1 MDRVIEKIV
10 PSIQRTLLDRCKS
23 PNNKTTLETI
33 RYRAATHRSLNIDR
47 LPPILYHESGDA
59 VGNYLYGKI
68 TYALSDSA
76 YRNGQ
81 ALQELSSLKH
91 DIWIFAHGIVQVTR
105 DQWRPGVV
113 FLVNPNKGDDVPEL
127 VLYVPDAPLASMESE
142 LFETRVSDF
151 EEALFGTEDA
161 KHRVNNRVQV
171 GRNIRE
177 YSDFEMLPS
186 ATRGYYL
193 KRESVLSFMRLR
205 VAQNAEE
212 RMAEAVT
219 LHAIHQKL
227 DVQFWSDSLDHP
239 VNEWFEQKRVSTGLE
254 LITLFDTEKLEF
266 EEWSMDNVEET
277 VVNGYGVE
285 GSIPRVMSI
294 ILSGARDAT
303 RLDPE
308 FCSFVSTDTPDRD
321 FQKLVDRCAK
331 DEVNL
336 GKMLY
341 VDMKSGVAAA
351 LPQLSSNSVCG
362 SMSAI
367 LKHTRL
373 EAITKLLHRGP
384 EEPTLVKAFLAEHA
398 ENPRAISE
406 FEGDSVWECCIEV
419 ASKMTSPHSAILCI
433 CLDKGDGLCCDVRIA
448 TKKRCQRGIAYDEI
462 VRLLQLPWVYP
473 LLVEQD
479 VGYTISLKNVVR
491 KPLRLE
497 GAMPVSV
504 DPPSLPEGSGTDAN
518 VSVVTEMR
526 HELGRLK
533 DEVDRL
539 KTVGP
544 VVESAEAP
552 SASSVPSV
560 PAAPSSWGTSTL
572 SALHAL
578 KRSLVEYE
586 NKVEAKRARAA

>member
-23 PNNKTTLETI
+23 PNNKTPLETI
-33 RYRAATHRSLNIDR
+33 RYRAATHRSLNIDS
-47 LPPILYHESGDA
+47 LPPILYHESGDGA
-59 VGNYLYGKI
+59 GNYLYGKI
-68 TYALSDSA
+68 TYTLPDSA
-76 YRNGQ
+76 YRNGP
-81 ALQELSSLKH
+81 ALQGLSSLSNEH

-113 FLVNPNKGDDVPEL
+113 FLVNPDKGDNVPEL

-142 LFETRVSDF
+142 LFEIRVSDF
-151 EEALFGTEDA
+151 EEALFGTDDA
-161 KHRVNNRVQV
+161 KQRVKCRVMV
-171 GRNIRE
+171 GYNIRE
-177 YSDFEMLPS
+177 YSDFEMLPN
-186 ATRGYYL
+186 AIRGYHL
-193 KRESVLSFMRLR
+193 KREGALPFMRLR

-212 RMAEAVT
+212 RMAEAAT

-227 DVQFWSDSLDHP
+227 DARFWSDSLDHP
-239 VNEWFEQKRVSTGLE
+239 MNEWFEQKRVSTGLE
-254 LITLFDTEKLEF
+254 LITLFDTERLEF
-266 EEWSMDNVEET
+266 EELSMDNLEET
-277 VVNGYGVE
+277 VVDGYGVE

-294 ILSGARDAT
+294 ILLGARDAT
-303 RLDPE
+303 KLDPE

-336 GKMLY
+336 GKMLH

-351 LPQLSSNSVCG
+351 LPQFSSNSVCG

-367 LKHTRL
+367 LKHTRS

-384 EEPTLVKAFLAEHA
+384 EEPTLVKAFLAEYA
-398 ENPRAISE
+398 ENPRAVSE
-406 FEGDSVWECCIEV
+406 FEGDSVWKCCVEV
-419 ASKMTSPHSAILCI
+419 ASKMKSPNSAILCI
-433 CLDKGDGLCCDVRIA
+433 CIDKGDGLCCDVRIA
-448 TKKRCQRGIAYDEI
+448 TKKSCHCDVAYDEI

-479 VGYTISLKNVVR
+479 VGYTVSLKNVVR

-504 DPPSLPEGSGTDAN
+504 DPPSLPEESATSAN

-544 VVESAEAP
+544 VAASAETSSAP
-552 SASSVPSV
+552 AASSVP
-560 PAAPSSWGTSTL
+560 PSWGTSTL

-586 NKVEAKRARAA
+586 TKVEAKKAKAT